1 MKIESAKKLWP
12 IIKAYAEGKTI
23 EVYSEYYG
31 KWIEPPEPD
40 FNEDNEYRIKSKAGI
55 KYAILYTRWTTGRS
69 DYFNG
74 FRNSIND
81 NRIFIKESKSI
92 YIRKTFKVWKKKEN
106 AEKMI
111 ETIKNTISNP
121 EDYKFSI
128 EEIEE

>member
-1 MKIESAKKLWP
+1 MTDK
-12 IIKAYAEGKTI
+12 
-23 EVYSEYYG
+23 
-31 KWIEPPEPD
+31 
-40 FNEDNEYRIKSKAGI
+40 
-55 KYAILYTRWTTGRS
+55 KYAILYTRRYPERS

-81 NRIFIKESKSI
+81 NRIFIKESKSP
-92 YIRKTFKVWKKKEN
+92 YLRKTFKVWKKKEN

-111 ETIKNTISNP
+111 ETIKNTIAYP